1 MWAQLLREHPSDSQA
16 LRKLKFWVWFQ
27 EHTRPTDL
35 QITLF
40 WAGVIGFCGGLSSI
54 AFRAAT
60 SGVHKLLTGSSEP
73 GLVETFEALPPWR
86 RVAVPAIGGLIAGRD
101 SLFRHATA
109 RTSYDQRLHGSGCA
123 R

>member
-1 MWAQLLREHPSDSQA
+1 MKSRPSHLTPPAARGGDDVGAVIEEEASDSQTI
-16 LRKLKFWVWFQ
+16 RKLKFWVWFQ

-60 SGVHKLLTGSSEP
+60 AAIHKLLTGSSEP
-73 GLVETFEALPPWR
+73 GLVETFEALPPWKR
-86 RVAVPAIGGLIAGRD
+86 IAVPAIGG
-101 SLFRHATA
+101 
-109 RTSYDQRLHGSGCA
+109 
-123 R
+123 